1 MCALGSAGSELMFS
15 SCKDLSLELASVQNH
30 SLPIYIGIVPYCDFF
45 FFFWRSFLDQKTSV
59 VNLSTAEVKG
69 RGWSSWT
76 EERKKANMCLL
87 FFCWHVKLNKEHGPR
102 LSQEQWLNHD
112 RVPGIN

>member
-45 FFFWRSFLDQKTSV
+45 FFFL
-59 VNLSTAEVKG
+59 EVISRPKDV
-69 RGWSSWT
+69 SSQF
-76 EERKKANMCLL
+76 KY
-87 FFCWHVKLNKEHGPR
+87 
-102 LSQEQWLNHD
+102 S
-112 RVPGIN
+112 